1 MSDLPPELPRPAPPR
16 TWRDH
21 LAGAIDLFDVS
32 PRRLA
37 VGAVALACVGV
48 VGWRML
54 APPDAPAEMR
64 LPFAGSSAGSTGG
77 GDDGSAPADGA
88 PGAATDGSPGAS
100 GASAAGV
107 ATSGLPTEL
116 VVHVVGAVAAPGI
129 QRLPPGS
136 RVVDALA
143 AAGDALPD
151 ADLARINLA
160 APLIDGQQV
169 FVPRPGEPAPS
180 TLAPA
185 GGGTGIT
192 GGGPGGTG
200 ATGTAQGG
208 LVNLNTA
215 TAQELEALPGVGP
228 STAAAII
235 AHRDANG
242 PFTSVEQLIDVRG
255 IGDAKLEQL
264 RQLVTV

>member
-21 LAGAIDLFDVS
+21 LAGASDLFDVS

-37 VGAVALACVGV
+37 VGVVALACIGV

-64 LPFAGSSAGSTGG
+64 LPFAGSPAGSTGG

-100 GASAAGV
+100 GASAAGA
-107 ATSGLPTEL
+107 ATSGPPTEL

-151 ADLARINLA
+151 ADLARVNLA

-192 GGGPGGTG
+192 GGGPSGTG

>member
-1 MSDLPPELPRPAPPR
+1 MSDLTPELPRPAPPR

-21 LAGAIDLFDVS
+21 LAGASDLFDVS

-37 VGAVALACVGV
+37 VGVVALACVGV

-77 GDDGSAPADGA
+77 GDDGSAPADGV
-88 PGAATDGSPGAS
+88 PGAAADGSPGAS

-107 ATSGLPTEL
+107 ATSGVPTEL

-136 RVVDALA
+136 RVADALA

-151 ADLARINLA
+151 ADLARVNLA

-185 GGGTGIT
+185 GGGSGVME
-192 GGGPGGTG
+192 GVPGGTG

-264 RQLVTV
+264 RHLVTV

>member
-21 LAGAIDLFDVS
+21 LARAIDLFDVS

-37 VGAVALACVGV
+37 VGVVALACVGV

-54 APPDAPAEMR
+54 APPNAPAEMR

-77 GDDGSAPADGA
+77 GDDGSAPA
-88 PGAATDGSPGAS
+88 DGSPGAS

-151 ADLARINLA
+151 ADLARLNLA

-264 RQLVTV
+264 RHLVTV

>member
-1 MSDLPPELPRPAPPR
+1 MMPAFSAVRRRLTSWPDFPSCRSPRLEGPMSDLTPELPRPAPPR

-21 LAGAIDLFDVS
+21 LAGASDLFDVS

-37 VGAVALACVGV
+37 VGVVALACVGV

-77 GDDGSAPADGA
+77 GDDGSAPADGV
-88 PGAATDGSPGAS
+88 PGAAADGSPGVS
-100 GASAAGV
+100 GASAAGA
-107 ATSGLPTEL
+107 ATSGVPTEL

-136 RVVDALA
+136 RVADALA
-143 AAGDALPD
+143 AAGD
-151 ADLARINLA
+151 
-160 APLIDGQQV
+160 
-169 FVPRPGEPAPS
+169 
-180 TLAPA
+180 
-185 GGGTGIT
+185 
-192 GGGPGGTG
+192 
-200 ATGTAQGG
+200 
-208 LVNLNTA
+208 
-215 TAQELEALPGVGP
+215 ALPGVGP

-264 RQLVTV
+264 RHLVTV

>member
-1 MSDLPPELPRPAPPR
+1 MSDLPPEFPRPAPPR

-21 LAGAIDLFDVS
+21 LAEAIDLFDVS

-37 VGAVALACVGV
+37 VGVIALACVGV

-77 GDDGSAPADGA
+77 GDDGSAPASGA
-88 PGAATDGSPGAS
+88 PGAAADGSPGAS
-100 GASAAGV
+100 GANAAGV

-116 VVHVVGAVAAPGI
+116 VVHVVGAVAAPGV

-151 ADLARINLA
+151 ADLARVNLA

-185 GGGTGIT
+185 GGGTGVT
-192 GGGPGGTG
+192 GGEPGGTG

-264 RQLVTV
+264 RHLVTV